1 MSCWSPRFASRLVV
15 EIIRVGN
22 KYGKIESKQNVLVKA
37 IEATIKIISER
48 LKSTLDNFI
57 KV

>member
-1 MSCWSPRFASRLVV
+1 M